1 MLIIYEHFSPVVR
14 LIRSVVY
21 LEFLSMGI
29 YTTFLKADDI
39 LLIWHY
45 IIYVKKSPLSKQQ
58 RGTDATQL
66 RLNYAFGTSVIR
78 AREQTVIIGKKRGI
92 GWLSLALGDTVSA
105 ENGGELW
112 Q

>member
-29 YTTFLKADDI
+29 YTTFFKADDI

-45 IIYVKKSPLSKQQ
+45 IIYVKKSP
-58 RGTDATQL
+58 
-66 RLNYAFGTSVIR
+66 
-78 AREQTVIIGKKRGI
+78 
-92 GWLSLALGDTVSA
+92 
-105 ENGGELW
+105 
-112 Q
+112 